1 MAKREA
7 ADAARRSVMV
17 DPVSS
22 GEQYADAC
30 ALQSVSRRGKME
42 LAKSRAALSTLEE
55 VLRVDIEAQCVA
67 KRATASETQTRP
79 EFLCNKLKVASDRI
93 EELERKTNSVKN
105 LSARARDE
113 RKRCKGVQRKGGRG
127 RPITSI
133 KDGTPLKRVRLRVRE
148 RAQSPA

>member
-1 MAKREA
+1 
-7 ADAARRSVMV
+7 
-17 DPVSS
+17 
-22 GEQYADAC
+22 
-30 ALQSVSRRGKME
+30 ME

-55 VLRVDIEAQCVA
+55 VLRVDIEAQCVS
-67 KRATASETQTRP
+67 KRATASETQTRL

-93 EELERKTNSVKN
+93 EEQTNSVKN